1 MKKIIALFLLSVA
14 GLLAQAETINLGG
27 RGKLTVYLA
36 DNWTF
41 ETSDFGDRRIIKIT
55 PKGPNVNARGE
66 LTVTFPETDRFDTKA
81 RLKMRVEIDAMR
93 FAEQSVEGKARA
105 KEFSLVSGYGYYCS
119 FTDPDLVGKPPQE
132 GNFKTIIVGTI
143 RLAADVVVEVSINAD
158 GFSSAPYNELLGAIE
173 GMEFKA
179 GAGR

>member
-14 GLLAQAETINLGG
+14 GLFAQAETVNLGG

-55 PKGPNVNARGE
+55 PKGANVNAHCE

-105 KEFSLVSGYGYYCS
+105 KEFSLGSGYGYYCN
-119 FTDPDLVGKPPQE
+119 FTDPDLIGKPPQE
-132 GNFKTIIVGTI
+132 GNYKTISVGII
-143 RLAADVVVEVSINAD
+143 RLAADVVVEVSISAD
-158 GFSSAPYNELLGAIE
+158 GFTSEPYNQLLGAIE
-173 GMEFKA
+173 GMEFKP
-179 GAGR
+179 GSGR

>member
-1 MKKIIALFLLSVA
+1 MKKIFVLFLLSVV
-14 GLLAQAETINLGG
+14 GLFAQAETVKLGA
-27 RGKLTVYLA
+27 RGTLTVYIG
-36 DNWTF
+36 DNWSM
-41 ETSDFGDRRIIKIT
+41 ETADYGDRRIIKIR
-55 PKGPNVNARGE
+55 PKGTTVNAHGE

-81 RLKMRVEIDAMR
+81 RLKMRVEIEGLK
-93 FAEQSVEGKARA
+93 FAEQSVEGKARG

-119 FTDPDLVGKPPQE
+119 FTDPDLIGKPPQE
-132 GNFKTIIVGTI
+132 GNFKTISVGII

-158 GFSSAPYNELLGAIE
+158 GFTSGPYNELLGAIE